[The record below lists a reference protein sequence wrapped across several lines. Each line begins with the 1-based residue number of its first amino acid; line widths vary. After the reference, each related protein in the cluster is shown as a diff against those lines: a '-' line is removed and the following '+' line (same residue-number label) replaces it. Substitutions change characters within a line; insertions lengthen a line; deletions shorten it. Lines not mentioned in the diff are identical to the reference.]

1 MEPLKTLLSVECAT
15 INDVSVWEWAGSAYD
30 EGVEA
35 AEWFSTFLGVPNS
48 TGALQQRC
56 KPLFLPC
63 LSITWNVL
71 LDVRSSALLVEN
83 FDFTISFNRF
93 RN

>member
-1 MEPLKTLLSVECAT
+1 
-15 INDVSVWEWAGSAYD
+15 
-30 EGVEA
+30 
-35 AEWFSTFLGVPNS
+35 VPNS
-48 TGALQQRC
+48 TGVLQRRC
-56 KPLFLPC
+56 KPFLPC

-71 LDVRSSALLVEN
+71 LDVKYSALLVEN